1 MSSRSPRRSLI
12 GSHRYSV
19 VIKSTETEY
28 TASLSGVLDLYDGKH
43 VVETHK
49 FSTFDQLATT
59 IINYWEKKL
68 GSEVNIHRF
77 SNWLSEYFS
86 DIGISNINFYQ
97 MIEAVRNLGTG
108 TSLHSSGVAIRE
120 AKVRSND
127 FDPLDPKPAKATGAH
142 MLGELVKPDE
152 AVIIEKARPDKP
164 PDDTVVK
171 PSELFKTEETV
182 SPEVTL
188 LPPVK
193 VEAKEEKEEPPVNN
207 LLKPSEILKTRE
219 TAYAFVEEETEDY
232 PKVSGDPVVTK
243 PLEKTEKEEPPT
255 SNLLRPS
262 EYLKKREI
270 IEVISKSIFSEPS
283 QIPEEKKTRITAPKK
298 GIKQHKLVP
307 PSEILLKL
315 EEEEALKKPSDIVRE
330 QEKEIQAIKPP
341 AKIDPKEYK
350 IPVPPSTGKREVR
363 ATDKIETK
371 ASVKEKEI
379 LPFEIEVVD
388 DGTPIEDFSASEKRT
403 IADLKVT
410 DIMGV
415 GDKIAMLLKDGGFDS
430 LEKIL
435 TSTPEELSKIRGIG
449 ITSAKKLLYGANA
462 IKKEIEE

>member
-1 MSSRSPRRSLI
+1 
-12 GSHRYSV
+12 
-19 VIKSTETEY
+19 
-28 TASLSGVLDLYDGKH
+28 
-43 VVETHK
+43 
-49 FSTFDQLATT
+49 
-59 IINYWEKKL
+59 
-68 GSEVNIHRF
+68 
-77 SNWLSEYFS
+77 
-86 DIGISNINFYQ
+86 
-97 MIEAVRNLGTG
+97 
-108 TSLHSSGVAIRE
+108 
-120 AKVRSND
+120 
-127 FDPLDPKPAKATGAH
+127 
-142 MLGELVKPDE
+142 
-152 AVIIEKARPDKP
+152 
-164 PDDTVVK
+164 
-171 PSELFKTEETV
+171 
-182 SPEVTL
+182 
-188 LPPVK
+188 
-193 VEAKEEKEEPPVNN
+193 
-207 LLKPSEILKTRE
+207 
-219 TAYAFVEEETEDY
+219 
-232 PKVSGDPVVTK
+232 
-243 PLEKTEKEEPPT
+243 
-255 SNLLRPS
+255 
-262 EYLKKREI
+262 
-270 IEVISKSIFSEPS
+270 
-283 QIPEEKKTRITAPKK
+283 
-298 GIKQHKLVP
+298 QHKLVP

-341 AKIDPKEYK
+341 AKIDPKEHK
-350 IPVPPSTGKREVR
+350 IPVPPSTGKKEVR

>member
-1 MSSRSPRRSLI
+1 MLSRSPRRSLI

-19 VIKSTETEY
+19 VIKSDKTEY
-28 TASLSGVLDLYDGKH
+28 TASLSGVLDFYDGKH

-49 FSTFDQLATT
+49 FSTFDQLAET
-59 IINYWEKKL
+59 IINYWEKNL
-68 GSEVNIHRF
+68 GSEVNVHRF

-97 MIEAVRNLGTG
+97 MIEAVRNVGKG
-108 TSLHSSGVAIRE
+108 TSLHSSGVAVRE

-152 AVIIEKARPDKP
+152 DEIIERMRPEQP

-171 PSELFKTEETV
+171 PSEIFKTTETV

-207 LLKPSEILKTRE
+207 LLKPSEVLKTRE
-219 TAYAFVEEETEDY
+219 TAYAIVEEKTDDY
-232 PKVSGDPVVTK
+232 AKVSGDPVVTK
-243 PLEKTEKEEPPT
+243 PSEKTEKEEPPIN
-255 SNLLRPS
+255 NLLRPS
-262 EYLKKREI
+262 EYLKKRDI
-270 IEVISKSIFSEPS
+270 IEVISRSILVEPS
-283 QIPEEKKTRITAPKK
+283 QIPEEKKTRIVAPKK
-298 GIKQHKLVP
+298 GIKHRKLVR

-315 EEEEALKKPSDIVRE
+315 EEEEVLKKPSEVVKE
-330 QEKEIQAIKPP
+330 QEQEIQHVKPSV
-341 AKIDPKEYK
+341 KIDPKEHK
-350 IPVPPSTGKREVR
+350 IPVPPSTGRKE
-363 ATDKIETK
+363 AKTADKIDAK

-388 DGTPIEDFSASEKRT
+388 DGTPIEDFEALDKRT

-415 GDKIAMLLKDGGFDS
+415 GDKIAMLLKDGGYDS

-462 IKKEIEE
+462 IRKEIEE

>member
-68 GSEVNIHRF
+68 GSEVNVHRF

-108 TSLHSSGVAIRE
+108 TSLHSSGIAVRE

-127 FDPLDPKPAKATGAH
+127 FDPLDPKPAKASGAH
-142 MLGELVKPDE
+142 MLGELVKPDQE
-152 AVIIEKARPDKP
+152 VIIEKARPDKP

-182 SPEVTL
+182 SPEVSL

-193 VEAKEEKEEPPVNN
+193 VEAKEEKEEPPVND
-207 LLKPSEILKTRE
+207 LLKPSEVLKTRE
-219 TAYAFVEEETEDY
+219 TAYAFVEEKAEDY
-232 PKVSGDPVVTK
+232 QKVSGDPVVTK
-243 PLEKTEKEEPPT
+243 QLEKTEKEEPPIN
-255 SNLLRPS
+255 NLLRPS

-270 IEVISKSIFSEPS
+270 IEVISKSIFVEPS
-283 QIPEEKKTRITAPKK
+283 QIPEEKKTRVAAPKK
-298 GIKQHKLVP
+298 EIKQHKLVP

-315 EEEEALKKPSDIVRE
+315 EEEEVLKKPSEVVKE
-330 QEKEIQAIKPP
+330 QEKEILEVKPIV
-341 AKIDPKEYK
+341 KIDPKEHK
-350 IPVPPSTGKREVR
+350 IPVPPSTVKKEVKK
-363 ATDKIETK
+363 DKIAAKTP
-371 ASVKEKEI
+371 VKEKEI

-388 DGTPIEDFSASEKRT
+388 DGTPIEDFEDLEKRT

-415 GDKIAMLLKDGGFDS
+415 GEKIAMLLKDGGFDS